1 MNYAMIDSCNN
12 CKHAKQKAGKSYY
25 CVKYGIIIGYPKR
38 TCRGYEREQVREQ
51 KDRMERR

>member
-1 MNYAMIDSCNN
+1 MNYAMVDSCSN
-12 CKHAKQKAGKSYY
+12 CEHAKQKAGKSYY

-51 KDRMERR
+51 KDRD